1 MHREP
6 AGVIDLHSHLLPG
19 VDDGSRTVEQSIGVL
34 HRWQAQGVMA
44 VCLTPHM
51 TVTKAAKGVPGA
63 WEDAF
68 TRLASASPAAVKLF
82 RGSEMML
89 DRPLTE
95 AAADR
100 RFTLGG
106 TRYLLVEFSR
116 LVAEGAALNALVQV
130 ARLGVVP
137 VLAHP
142 ERYAICSPEAVQRW
156 KGASGALMQVDA
168 TTLVQPRS
176 RGNRARQL
184 LAAGL
189 VDILAGDNHGDDR
202 SMATAQE
209 ALAERHRAVAQLL
222 LADNPAAILADGP
235 TEGVPP
241 VKLKE
246 SLINR
251 LRTLFDQEG
260 A

>member
-1 MHREP
+1 M
-6 AGVIDLHSHLLPG
+6 IDLHSHLLPG
-19 VDDGSRTVEQSIGVL
+19 VDDGSRTVEQSVGVL
-34 HRWQAQGVMA
+34 KRWADEGVTA

-51 TVTKAAKGVPGA
+51 TVTKAAGGVPDA
-63 WEDAF
+63 WDEAF
-68 TRLASASPAAVKLF
+68 ARLTRVAPHMVKLF

-89 DRPLTE
+89 DRPLSE

-100 RFTLGG
+100 RFTIAG
-106 TRYLLVEFSR
+106 TRYILVEFSR
-116 LVAEGAALNALVQV
+116 LVAEGSAMNALAHV
-130 ARLGVVP
+130 ARMGLVP

-142 ERYAICSPEAVQRW
+142 ERYTSCSPEAVQRW
-156 KGASGALMQVDA
+156 KGGSGALMQVDA

-202 SMATAQE
+202 SMAAARE
-209 ALAERHRAVAQLL
+209 ALSERNRAIAELL
-222 LADNPAAILADGP
+222 LIHNPAAILSDGP

-246 SLINR
+246 SLLNR
-251 LRTLFDQEG
+251 LKTLFDQDS
-260 A
+260 

>member
-1 MHREP
+1 M
-6 AGVIDLHSHLLPG
+6 IDLHSHLLPG
-19 VDDGSRTVEQSIGVL
+19 VDDGSRTVDQSVGVL
-34 HRWQAQGVMA
+34 RRWEGQGVTA

-51 TVTKAAKGVPGA
+51 TVTKAARGVPDD

-68 TRLASASPAAVKLF
+68 GRLATAAPTGVKLF

-100 RFTLGG
+100 RFTIGG

-116 LVAEGAALNALVQV
+116 LVAEGSALNALTHV

-142 ERYAICSPEAVQRW
+142 ERYTSCTPEAVQRW
-156 KGASGALMQVDA
+156 KGASGAIMQVDA

-202 SMATAQE
+202 SMATARE
-209 ALAERHRAVAQLL
+209 ALYERHAAVAELL
-222 LADNPAAILADGP
+222 LEHNPAAILADGP

-241 VKLKE
+241 VRLKE
-246 SLINR
+246 SLLNR
-251 LRTLFDQEG
+251 LKTLFDQEG
-260 A
+260 S